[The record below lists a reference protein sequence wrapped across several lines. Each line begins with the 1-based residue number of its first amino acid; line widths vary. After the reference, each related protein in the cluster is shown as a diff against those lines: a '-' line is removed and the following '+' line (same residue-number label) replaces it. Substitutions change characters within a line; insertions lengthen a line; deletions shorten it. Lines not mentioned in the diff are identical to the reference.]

1 MPVIEIGNIRYQ
13 VPPWMTAVRVLDD
26 SGNVQF
32 SVTMDGVTK
41 IADGGTVTQT
51 SSATTGVTL
60 NASSGQIT
68 TVAQNIAAAAEVQF
82 TVTNSRV
89 AAVDTVIVNVASGS
103 TGGTTIA
110 AVTAVAAGS
119 FQITLTNLHASTA
132 ETGTLVLNFMVIKGS
147 AT

>member
-1 MPVIEIGNIRYQ
+1 MPVIEIGNIQYQ

-32 SVTMDGVTK
+32 SVTMGGVTK
-41 IADGGTVTQT
+41 IADGGTVTQA
-51 SSATTGVTL
+51 SSASTGVTL

>member
-1 MPVIEIGNIRYQ
+1 MPVIEIGNIQYQ

-41 IADGGTVTQT
+41 IADGGTVTQA
-51 SSATTGVTL
+51 SSASTGVTL